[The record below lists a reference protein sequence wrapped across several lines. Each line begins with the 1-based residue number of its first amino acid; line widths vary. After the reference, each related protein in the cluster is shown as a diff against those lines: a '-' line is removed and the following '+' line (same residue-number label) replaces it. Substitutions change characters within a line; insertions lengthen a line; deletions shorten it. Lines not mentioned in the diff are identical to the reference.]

1 MRRVASDLRC
11 TFARTQTMS
20 KHVNMTGHYHVAG
33 RERQGEGILQSSE
46 KGAFAQQ
53 RHEARLQAIEA
64 QAGPPAWEVTPPNL
78 EITDRPKPK
87 KTAKPRTGRKTQRA
101 RSAKPTRT
109 AKRARK
115 AAPRKAG
122 RVTAKPARRPSG
134 SSKASRRTRRARS

>member
-1 MRRVASDLRC
+1 
-11 TFARTQTMS
+11 MS

-64 QAGPPAWEVTPPNL
+64 QAGPPVWEITPQNL
-78 EITDRPKPK
+78 ETTNRPKPR
-87 KTAKPRTGRKTQRA
+87 KTPKSRKPSKPRSRRKTQRA
-101 RSAKPTRT
+101 RTAKPTRT

-122 RVTAKPARRPSG
+122 RVTARPA
-134 SSKASRRTRRARS
+134 KRS